1 MLLMI
6 SSTISQIVLDS
17 FQGFSSNL
25 NGVIVTTAIVAIL
38 PVISGAAGNAGSQ
51 SSTTIIRAL
60 ATGDI
65 TPKDY
70 LKVI

>member
-6 SSTISQIVLDS
+6 SATISQIVLDS
-17 FQGFSSNL
+17 FQGFSDL
-25 NGVIVTTAIVAIL
+25 LIPAFTTAIVAIL

-65 TPKDY
+65 TPKEY
-70 LKVI
+70 VKVL